1 MYKLSTNIKIF
12 SFSLIVLGLLG
23 IGYGFYSAPKTIEE
37 SKQMVANYH
46 DDSHSSSDSHSSESD
61 SSESYGYNT
70 HSSDSHVMTH
80 DEHVYHQLANRPW
93 AALQKLIFLNLLST
107 LVLGLALMKLKVV
120 FHKLHEIHSQEIFL
134 P

>member
-70 HSSDSHVMTH
+70 HSSDSHVMSH

-93 AALQKLIFLNLLST
+93 AALYVLSLI
-107 LVLGLALMKLKVV
+107 
-120 FHKLHEIHSQEIFL
+120 HI
-134 P
+134 

>member
-12 SFSLIVLGLLG
+12 SFALIILGLLG

-37 SKQMVANYH
+37 SKQMIANYH
-46 DDSHSSSDSHSSESD
+46 DDAHSNSDSHSSESE

-70 HSSDSHVMTH
+70 HSSDSHVMSH

-93 AALQKLIFLNLLST
+93 AALYVAAFFFLSLI
-107 LVLGLALMKLKVV
+107 
-120 FHKLHEIHSQEIFL
+120 HI
-134 P
+134 

>member
-46 DDSHSSSDSHSSESD
+46 DDSHSNSDSHSSEYD

-70 HSSDSHVMTH
+70 HSSDSHVMSH
-80 DEHVYHQLANRPW
+80 DEHVYHQLANRPVSYTH
-93 AALQKLIFLNLLST
+93 LT
-107 LVLGLALMKLKVV
+107 LPTISSV
-120 FHKLHEIHSQEIFL
+120 
-134 P
+134 

>member
-46 DDSHSSSDSHSSESD
+46 DDSHSSSI
-61 SSESYGYNT
+61 G
-70 HSSDSHVMTH
+70 
-80 DEHVYHQLANRPW
+80 
-93 AALQKLIFLNLLST
+93 K
-107 LVLGLALMKLKVV
+107 
-120 FHKLHEIHSQEIFL
+120 
-134 P
+134 